1 MMGDSSEEK
10 VPSAISSV
18 DAQEAWVSASWS
30 VIHGISLHPHVSYPL
45 PDEDAYV
52 IVCLPSSGV
61 KMRCWSEMSG
71 EADE

>member
-18 DAQEAWVSASWS
+18 DAEEAWVSASWS
-30 VIHGISLHPHVSYPL
+30 VIHGISLHPHVSNEL

-52 IVCLPSSGV
+52 IVCNP
-61 KMRCWSEMSG
+61 
-71 EADE
+71 